1 MLLLAFM
8 LKRSPLFRSA
18 NFTLKSMVTNENART
33 EREIYFRKLLN
44 ESRIDI
50 QSKVFLGCSIMQYA
64 NKDGLTFI
72 GIRSKGKEE
81 SIEDYE
87 NYYKQQ
93 MVATKDLSMV
103 IFTLSFEQISLDTL

>member
-1 MLLLAFM
+1 M
-8 LKRSPLFRSA
+8 
-18 NFTLKSMVTNENART
+18 E
-33 EREIYFRKLLN
+33 
-44 ESRIDI
+44 
-50 QSKVFLGCSIMQYA
+50 YA

-81 SIEDYE
+81 SIKDYE